1 MSPDETS
8 SPVAPPDAALAR
20 VVLFDFD
27 GVLMH
32 GDAFAL
38 FARERYARSLGCKLM
53 ALLCAPGLIL
63 LLPFSRNWP
72 LRLLAR
78 IALLGMSERT
88 YQRKAEAFASVLV
101 RRPRQ
106 FCRDGVR
113 ALRQHQAAGDRVI
126 VVTGCEHHL
135 VSSMLSQLGLTD
147 IEIVAS
153 QLRPSW
159 IGMRLLRHNVGARKV
174 KSLAQYGVS
183 AWQLAYSDSLQ
194 DAPMLKPAAE
204 AVLVN
209 GTPRLCKKV
218 EKALGRA
225 VTRVAWY

>member
-1 MSPDETS
+1 
-8 SPVAPPDAALAR
+8 
-20 VVLFDFD
+20 
-27 GVLMH
+27 
-32 GDAFAL
+32 
-38 FARERYARSLGCKLM
+38 M
-53 ALLCAPGLIL
+53 ALLSAPGLIL

-88 YQRKAEAFASVLV
+88 YRRKAEAFAGLLV

-113 ALRQHQAAGDRVI
+113 ALRRHQASGDRVI

-135 VSSMLSQLGLTD
+135 VSSMLSQLGLSD
-147 IEIVAS
+147 LEIVAS

-174 KSLAQYGVS
+174 QSLAQYGVT

-194 DAPMLKPAAE
+194 DAPMLKAADE

-209 GTPRLCKKV
+209 GTPRLCRKV

>member
-1 MSPDETS
+1 MSSDETPVPAPSPDHVS
-8 SPVAPPDAALAR
+8 AR

-53 ALLCAPGLIL
+53 GLLSAPGLIL

-88 YQRKAEAFASVLV
+88 YRRKAEEFAGVLV

-113 ALRQHQAAGDRVI
+113 ALRRHQAAGDRVI

-135 VSSMLSQLGLTD
+135 VSSVLSQLGLSD
-147 IEIVAS
+147 LEIVAS

-174 KSLAQYGVS
+174 QSLAQYGVT

-194 DAPMLKPAAE
+194 DAPMLKPAGE

-218 EKALGRA
+218 EKALGRT

>member
-1 MSPDETS
+1 MSSDETQ
-8 SPVAPPDAALAR
+8 APAALPDAAAAR

-53 ALLCAPGLIL
+53 ALLSAPGLIL

-72 LRLLAR
+72 MRLLAR
-78 IALLGMSERT
+78 IALLGMSERA
-88 YQRKAEAFASVLV
+88 YRRRAEEFAGLLV

-113 ALRQHQAAGDRVI
+113 ALRRHQAAGDRVI

-135 VSSMLSQLGLTD
+135 VSSMLSQLGLSGL
-147 IEIVAS
+147 EVVAS

-159 IGMRLLRHNVGARKV
+159 VGMRLLRHNVGARKV
-174 KSLAQYGVS
+174 KSLAQCGVT

-194 DAPMLKPAAE
+194 DAPMLKPADE

-225 VTRVAWY
+225 VTRVEWW

>member
-1 MSPDETS
+1 MSSDETQ
-8 SPVAPPDAALAR
+8 APAALPDAAAAR

-38 FARERYARSLGCKLM
+38 FARERYARSLGCRLI

-72 LRLLAR
+72 MRLLAR
-78 IALLGMSERT
+78 IALLGMSERA
-88 YQRKAEAFASVLV
+88 YRRRAEEFAGLLV

-113 ALRQHQAAGDRVI
+113 ALRRHQAAGDRVI

-135 VSSMLSQLGLTD
+135 VSSMLSQLGLSGL
-147 IEIVAS
+147 EVVAS

-159 IGMRLLRHNVGARKV
+159 VGMRLLRHNVGARKV
-174 KSLAQYGVS
+174 KSLAQCGVT

-194 DAPMLKPAAE
+194 DAPMLKPADE

-225 VTRVAWY
+225 VTRV

>member
-1 MSPDETS
+1 MPNDDTQT
-8 SPVAPPDAALAR
+8 PALPPADAAVR

-38 FARERYARSLGCKLM
+38 FARDRYARSPGCKLM
-53 ALLCAPGLIL
+53 ALLAAPVL
-63 LLPFSRNWP
+63 LLMLPFSRNWP

-78 IALLGMSERT
+78 IALLGMNERT
-88 YQRKAEAFASVLV
+88 YRHKAEQFAGLLV

-113 ALRQHQAAGDRVI
+113 ALRRHQAAGDRVI

-135 VSSMLSQLGLTD
+135 VGSMLAQLGLPE

-174 KSLAQYGVS
+174 KSLAQYGVD

-194 DAPMLKPAAE
+194 DAPMLKPADE

-209 GTPRLCKKV
+209 GTPRLCKKM

-225 VTRVAWY
+225 VSRVAWY

>member
-1 MSPDETS
+1 MLIQ
-8 SPVAPPDAALAR
+8 ALGAAR
-20 VVLFDFD
+20 D
-27 GVLMH
+27 
-32 GDAFAL
+32 
-38 FARERYARSLGCKLM
+38 LG
-53 ALLCAPGLIL
+53 
-63 LLPFSRNWP
+63 
-72 LRLLAR
+72 RLQE
-78 IALLGMSERT
+78 IAG
-88 YQRKAEAFASVLV
+88 VLV

-135 VSSMLSQLGLTD
+135 VSSMLSQLGLSD
-147 IEIVAS
+147 LEIVAS

-174 KSLAQYGVS
+174 KSLAQYGVT

-194 DAPMLKPAAE
+194 DAPMLKPADE

>member
-1 MSPDETS
+1 MSSDETQ
-8 SPVAPPDAALAR
+8 APAALPDAAAAR

-38 FARERYARSLGCKLM
+38 FARERYARSLGCRLI

-78 IALLGMSERT
+78 IALLGMSERA
-88 YQRKAEAFASVLV
+88 YRRRAEEFAGLLV

-113 ALRQHQAAGDRVI
+113 ALRRHQAAGDRVI

-135 VSSMLSQLGLTD
+135 VSSMLSQLGLSGL
-147 IEIVAS
+147 EVVAS

-159 IGMRLLRHNVGARKV
+159 VGMRLLRHNVGARKV
-174 KSLAQYGVS
+174 KSLAQCGVT

-194 DAPMLKPAAE
+194 DAPMLKPADE

-225 VTRVAWY
+225 VTRVEWW

>member
-1 MSPDETS
+1 MSSDET
-8 SPVAPPDAALAR
+8 PPPALPPDSAAAR

-27 GVLMH
+27 GVLIH

-53 ALLCAPGLIL
+53 ALLSAPGLIL

-78 IALLGMSERT
+78 IALLGMSEHT
-88 YQRKAEAFASVLV
+88 YQRRAEAFAGLLV

-106 FCRDGVR
+106 FCRDGIR

-135 VSSMLSQLGLTD
+135 VSSMLAQLGLTG

-159 IGMRLLRHNVGARKV
+159 IGMRLRRHNVGARKV
-174 KSLAQYGVS
+174 QSLAQYGVT

-194 DAPMLKPAAE
+194 DAPMLKPAGE

-225 VTRVAWY
+225 VTRVEWW

>member
-1 MSPDETS
+1 MSSDETQ
-8 SPVAPPDAALAR
+8 APAALPDAAAAR

-38 FARERYARSLGCKLM
+38 FARERYARSLGCRLI

-72 LRLLAR
+72 MRLLAR

-88 YQRKAEAFASVLV
+88 YRRRAEEFAGLLV

-113 ALRQHQAAGDRVI
+113 ALRRHQAAGDRVI

-135 VSSMLSQLGLTD
+135 VSSMLSQLGLSGL
-147 IEIVAS
+147 EVVAS

-159 IGMRLLRHNVGARKV
+159 VGMRLLRHNVGARKV
-174 KSLAQYGVS
+174 KSLAQCGVT

-194 DAPMLKPAAE
+194 DAPMLKPADE

-225 VTRVAWY
+225 VTRVEWW